1 MSDELLIYVI
11 PTLLGLGAAL
21 LGRWMARKGGWR
33 RVLSL
38 AMIASGA
45 LAGLMLYAD
54 SLDDP
59 WAAIGVAALAALGVG
74 PVILGLVLGGFVGW
88 VGWRRGG

>member
-1 MSDELLIYVI
+1 MDKLLLYVM
-11 PTLLGLGAAL
+11 PALLGLGGAL
-21 LGRWMARKGGWR
+21 LGHRLARKGGWR

-59 WAAIGVAALAALGVG
+59 WAAIGVAALSALAVG
-74 PVILGLVLGGFVGW
+74 PVILGLVLGGFAGW

>member
-1 MSDELLIYVI
+1 MDNLLLYVV
-11 PTLLGLGAAL
+11 PTLLGLGGAY
-21 LGRWMARKGGWR
+21 LGRRLARAGGWR

-45 LAGLMLYAD
+45 LAGLMLYAQ

-59 WAAIGVAALAALGVG
+59 WAAIGVAALAALGLG